1 MDFISSLQ
9 MNTSIK
15 YSVAALICV
24 SLLTSCKSDG
34 KDIEILVPAKE
45 IRSDSWAK
53 VSNKGYGEITIY
65 YVPSEGFAYYNDD
78 NELAGVTFDIFK
90 DFTAWVTE
98 HYGFPLH
105 VHYISMESWSEFYDV
120 VKKASSGTFGMGNV
134 TITEARKEEIGF
146 SPPYMTNIATLIT
159 HSDVE
164 GISEMDNLSERFIGL
179 DALAFEGTLHEVRL
193 KRIIDELIPE
203 AGIDFAHSNNEI
215 IERVSEENRY
225 FAYVDIYNYWRAI
238 ERGEPLRRHSVG
250 DEASEQFG
258 VISPVDSDWAE
269 VMNQFFGKEGGYVVS
284 ERYRTLM
291 REHLGEELAALL
303 IR

>member
-1 MDFISSLQ
+1 MDLKKGLYLMFLFLLWACAADDAE
-9 MNTSIK
+9 IK
-15 YSVAALICV
+15 S
-24 SLLTSCKSDG
+24 T
-34 KDIEILVPAKE
+34 
-45 IRSDSWAK
+45 SWAD
-53 VSNKGYGEITIY
+53 VQSQGEGEITLV
-65 YVPSEGFAYYNDD
+65 YVPSDGFSYEDEEGR
-78 NELAGVTFDIFK
+78 LTGVTIELVR
-90 DFTAWVTE
+90 DFVE
-98 HYGFPLH
+98 Y
-105 VHYISMESWSEFYDV
+105 VNQEYDV
-120 VKKASSGTFGMGNV
+120 NITIDYKAIESFSDFYNYVVGSESGVFGVANV
-134 TITEARKEEIGF
+134 TITEARKEVLQF